1 MNTVMVEHD
10 DETGAGPV
18 GVAPSDEATFRQLLI
33 NTLISGVTSSF
44 LWFALTFWVYL
55 ETRSVVATG
64 VIGGAFSLSAA
75 FIGPAFGTFVD
86 HHRKHRWLNA
96 GLCQRELRPI
106 EQRDDQE
113 QHRAAKSRQRDRRP
127 LGSAL
132 PLVEEPDQRG
142 RERE

>member
-1 MNTVMVEHD
+1 MNTVMVEHE
-10 DETGAGPV
+10 DEKSAEPL

-86 HHRKHRWLNA
+86 HHRKHAAMMLTTA
-96 GLCQRELRPI
+96 TSTACFAAATVLFLFVMLKVRPQTV
-106 EQRDDQE
+106 EVSPLLLQ
-113 QHRAAKSRQRDRRP
+113 SRDRPNR
-127 LGSAL
+127 
-132 PLVEEPDQRG
+132 RT
-142 RERE
+142 